1 MFSFIKRLFG
11 PGVDFKALKEN
22 GAVIIDVRTPQEF
35 DGGHIQGSKNIP
47 LDKIQREV
55 AAIKKIGK
63 PIITVCKSGARSSMA
78 KSILKGAGVEVY
90 NGGPWNVL
98 IGKIR

>member
-47 LDKIQREV
+47 LDKIQRED
-55 AAIKKIGK
+55 AAIKKIEK
-63 PIITVCKSGARSSMA
+63 TILTVCKSGARSSMA

-98 IGKIR
+98 VGKIR